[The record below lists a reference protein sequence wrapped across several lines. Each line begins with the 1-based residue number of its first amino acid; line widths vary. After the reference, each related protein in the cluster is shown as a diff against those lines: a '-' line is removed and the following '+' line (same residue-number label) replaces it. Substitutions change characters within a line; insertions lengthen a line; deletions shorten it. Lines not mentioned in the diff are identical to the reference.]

1 MLKHEELEKEIIALR
16 ADTTKSDKMYQLIL
30 EITQDDF
37 ENMDL
42 CRKLIKSKD
51 VNKMSTIKQA
61 QLLTKIKGIFGRHS
75 AECNGCSTLQSW
87 IEYIQD

>member
-1 MLKHEELEKEIIALR
+1 MLKHEELEKEIVALR
-16 ADTTKSDKMYQLIL
+16 ANTTKKDKMYQLIL

-37 ENMDL
+37 DNMDL
-42 CRKLIKSKD
+42 CRKLIRGKD
-51 VNKMSTIKQA
+51 INKMSSVKQT

-75 AECNGCSTLQSW
+75 AECDGYSTLQSW

>member
-1 MLKHEELEKEIIALR
+1 MLKYEELEKEIIALR
-16 ADTTKSDKMYQLIL
+16 ADTGKKDKMHQMIL

-42 CRKLIKSKD
+42 CRKLIKGKD

-61 QLLTKIKGIFGRHS
+61 QLLTKIKSIFGRHS
-75 AECNGCSTLQSW
+75 AECDGCSTLQSW